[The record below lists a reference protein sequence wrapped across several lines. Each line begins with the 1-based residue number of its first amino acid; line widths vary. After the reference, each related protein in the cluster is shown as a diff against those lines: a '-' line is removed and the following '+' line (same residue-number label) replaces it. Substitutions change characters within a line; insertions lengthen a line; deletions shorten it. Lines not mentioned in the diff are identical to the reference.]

1 MKKTQRKNNAVVTK
15 PRLTFIRRAG
25 KWVWRKKWWIMILAA
40 IVWGISAL
48 FGGGTQKVE
57 PLATMEI
64 TRGEMRQV
72 VTATGEIQPLNT
84 VSVGSQVSGTIEKLY
99 VDFNSK
105 VKKGD
110 VLLEIE
116 PSVLQASVDEAK
128 ASLVSAQSQRN
139 YAKSEYQRNKTLY
152 NEGFISCA
160 EMEQSQT
167 TYEQAEQ
174 SVKRMQSQYD
184 RAVTNLGYATITS
197 PVDGT
202 VIAREVDVGQTVAAS
217 FQTPNLFK
225 IAEDLSQMQIE
236 TSVSEADIGVI
247 KEGQAVTFTV
257 DAYPNQTFDG
267 TVRQIRLSPT
277 TTSNVVV
284 YTVVIDVDNSDL
296 RLMPGMTAFVTIVV
310 TEKHDVFKVQNAAL
324 VLRKFDG
331 IVDNAGDATPND
343 HLAIQRD
350 GKVILIP
357 YTKGLVTATET
368 EIISDELRDGDRV
381 VIGRTGQKTANTTN
395 RMGGP
400 GGGRPM

>member
-15 PRLTFIRRAG
+15 PRPTFIRRAG

-152 NEGFISCA
+152 NEGFISRA

-184 RAVTNLGYATITS
+184 RAVTNLGYATVTS

-310 TEKHDVFKVQNAAL
+310 TEKFDVFKIQNAAL